1 MLHVFNHSLDQRST
15 GWNLPAT
22 AWQSLQAQ
30 RSKLAAASLPEGLN
44 QSTQQMIGLAIAE
57 SFVHAFRIIMAIG
70 ATLAG
75 ASALI
80 ALIFIGTARQR
91 EYSRPPKA
99 FAG

>member
-1 MLHVFNHSLDQRST
+1 MLHAFNHALDQRST

-57 SFVHAFRIIMAIG
+57 SFVQAFRLIMAIG
-70 ATLAG
+70 ATLAVAG
-75 ASALI
+75 ALI
-80 ALIFIGTARQR
+80 ALIFIGTAKQK